1 MLWVYLLYWYDE
13 RESCQVALS
22 GDALKTYEK
31 RQLSL
36 VYIQNED
43 GDRGQY
49 VFESNCFYSTVKQR

>member
-1 MLWVYLLYWYDE
+1 MGIMKGKAV
-13 RESCQVALS
+13 RVALS

-43 GDRGQY
+43 DRGQY
-49 VFESNCFYSTVKQR
+49 VFESNCFYSTVKHR